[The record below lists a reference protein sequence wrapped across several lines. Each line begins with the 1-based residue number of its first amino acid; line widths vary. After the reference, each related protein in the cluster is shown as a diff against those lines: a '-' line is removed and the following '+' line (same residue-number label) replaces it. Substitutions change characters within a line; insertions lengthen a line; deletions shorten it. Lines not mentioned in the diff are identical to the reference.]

1 MSKLFDFGSDRP
13 YMKLNN
19 TNLQYIQD
27 FISEYFD
34 YTTTISITESEWLD
48 KFEWLET
55 YITYRETNS
64 EDYHKEALKDL
75 LFDLFFNQDNIK
87 TQIIL
92 DLDIYETDSGEYK
105 YIKEFYN
112 KWKDLFNFEIDFNKY
127 ENDNI

>member
-1 MSKLFDFGSDRP
+1 MGKLFNFGSNKP

-19 TNLQYIQD
+19 INLQYIQD
-27 FISEYFD
+27 FISDYFD
-34 YTTTISITESEWLD
+34 YTTTISITESEWLS
-48 KFEWLET
+48 KFEWLED
-55 YITYRETNS
+55 YITYRKTNN

-92 DLDIYETDSGEYK
+92 DLDIYETDSGEYR

>member
-87 TQIIL
+87 TKIIT
-92 DLDIYETDSGEYK
+92 DLGVYE
-105 YIKEFYN
+105 
-112 KWKDLFNFEIDFNKY
+112 
-127 ENDNI
+127 

>member
-1 MSKLFDFGSDRP
+1 MGKLFNFGSDRP

-19 TNLQYIQD
+19 TNLQFIQD
-27 FISEYFD
+27 FISDYFD
-34 YTTTISITESEWLD
+34 YTTDISITESEWLD

-87 TQIIL
+87 TQIIT
-92 DLDIYETDSGEYK
+92 DLGVYEKDSGEYE

-112 KWKDLFNFEIDFNKY
+112 KWKTLFNFRIEDL
-127 ENDNI
+127 EV